1 MRTGICASLKK
12 LCIVKIYFASIS
24 GLAPPNQYNCFRT
37 ILDPVNKT
45 TLLIRLK
52 ITNSNNSIMK
62 YTHFCFMRNKLS
74 G

>member
-1 MRTGICASLKK
+1 MRTGICASFK
-12 LCIVKIYFASIS
+12 IVYCQNFASIS

-45 TLLIRLK
+45 TFLIRLK
-52 ITNSNNSIMK
+52 ITNSSNSIMK

-74 G
+74 S